1 MDTWLPEDTKL
12 ENELEDYGIW
22 GQQLPQNFFLSLN
35 ASNKTS
41 EKKNR
46 SHSVKQFEMFWVD
59 SLCLLCLVK

>member
-35 ASNKTS
+35 ASNETS
-41 EKKNR
+41 KKKKI
-46 SHSVKQFEMFWVD
+46 VPFFETIWDVLGRFY
-59 SLCLLCLVK
+59 S